1 MIPDFSFW
9 PRIQASVLYELMIMG
24 SVRRQVVYVVNIMTA
39 KSRPIPYEV
48 RFELQYITKP
58 VAVAEIH
65 LLLNRG

>member
-1 MIPDFSFW
+1 
-9 PRIQASVLYELMIMG
+9 MG